1 MYHPELYIQLAN
13 HSSVNL
19 VILLYTKRGDGS
31 HLDFEQI
38 KTTKVWS
45 YNVHSIV
52 ASNDVLEM
60 VDYYRLVGHFQ
71 RFPIL
76 AVSCLVLYKH
86 SKTTS
91 L

>member
-1 MYHPELYIQLAN
+1 MYHPELYIYIWQLAN

-52 ASNDVLEM
+52 ASNDASTTG
-60 VDYYRLVGHFQ
+60 DGRLL
-71 RFPIL
+71 PTSWAL
-76 AVSCLVLYKH
+76 SKVSH
-86 SKTTS
+86 TRSKLFS
-91 L
+91 VIQAF